1 MIVGLSVPRVRAEA
15 KPSRSALAT
24 KTFFSFGKGKMMK
37 KKTENLINFFFWFRV
52 GKFLRQSEKHK
63 QKNKRIRSK

>member
-1 MIVGLSVPRVRAEA
+1 MIVGLSVCRARAHGCSGHQNFLLIRKRKNDEE
-15 KPSRSALAT
+15 
-24 KTFFSFGKGKMMK
+24 
-37 KKTENLINFFFWFRV
+37 KTENLINFFFWFRV